1 VDAAETQNAA
11 EQRKPWAGA
20 QVSAQQTEDCAQNER
35 AIEDLETQVAQ
46 LESKYSALNG
56 TATEFLVLDCAS
68 NMTLDTDKYKA
79 LDRDHNEL
87 LADSK
92 STALDIK
99 AKDSKIEELMQM
111 LEISRSK
118 QQDKPATSDE
128 EGPAMEGRLKLLEVR
143 CW

>member
-35 AIEDLETQVAQ
+35 
-46 LESKYSALNG
+46 ESKYSALNG